1 MRSSESTCW
10 TMIRDAAAG
19 DPAGREEFA
28 QRYLGVIRAYL
39 AARWR
44 GAALREDIDDAT
56 QAVFVECFRQ

>member
-1 MRSSESTCW
+1 
-10 TMIRDAAAG
+10 MIRDAAAG